1 MSFKIAARTIL
12 HLGAELISSDAVALY
27 ELIKNSIDAKSK
39 NGVDVYFNITVRHAD
54 FLSVYSQLKARVKAE
69 EKSTATGSSG
79 SDRLDQESLLS
90 FKKQFIGKV
99 TSDAPRELRAK
110 YEADISKAT
119 SHELLLVAARQAYS
133 DSNEIIVSDTG
144 DGMSLQDLE
153 DVYLTIG
160 TTNRTKAVRDAIE
173 NQEAKP
179 PYLGEKGVGR
189 LSVMRLGWKVK
200 IETAKVSDT
209 LTNVLEIN
217 WHEFE
222 EAFDDDASSVVL
234 TPHEE
239 GDKGE
244 PSFTKITISDLRA
257 TWTAAS
263 LKEIARL
270 QIARM
275 TDPFSWSEPQ
285 RFPIRLWFN
294 GAPIDTQRQVGKAL
308 LNHAHSTCIGRFI
321 LDGNEPMVT
330 LKFTS
335 SLYEIEDEPFVFDMT
350 DLMGMSGLR
359 ESGLPASTLRTLGT
373 FTFELFWFN
382 RQRLR
387 AFPDVGDLTVV
398 RKLVRTWAG
407 VCLFRDGY
415 RVLPYG
421 DEGDDWLGLDIEAL
435 GAQGYK
441 LNTKQI
447 IGRVS
452 IGRTNNPELVDQTNR
467 QGLMDTPE
475 KEVLIAL
482 LRNIVSVKWRSFLD
496 SAMVAKKAAALTS
509 FDPPAESSAVDTYQS
524 RAAQSLQSIR
534 KDYSVDPKLL
544 REVQDAFAEIKDAH
558 RRAIERIETIE
569 EQKER
574 LTQLAGVG
582 LLVETI
588 AHELARATELTQQT
602 LKDLKYQRL
611 DSGSAS
617 ALNTLAQQIKII
629 QKRLATLEPLSVT
642 ARQRRSRQP
651 LARIVDYVL
660 EGHTAQFSRHR
671 ILASRLPQED
681 DNSIHAFVIE
691 GHVVQILENLINN
704 SIYWLDLA
712 RKETVDLEAKIEIWL
727 TSSPPSIHYR
737 DNGPGIP
744 ASRVQAVFEPFFSTK
759 SELASRRQGLG
770 LYIARQN
777 AELLGGTLSLSNL
790 GEPRVGRYNTF
801 VLELKEG
808 AE

>member
-39 NGVDVYFNITVRHAD
+39 NGVDVHFNITIRHAD
-54 FLSVYSQLKARVKAE
+54 FLSVYKQLKESIKA
-69 EKSTATGSSG
+69 AT
-79 SDRLDQESLLS
+79 ESKKAGLLIS
-90 FKKQFIGKV
+90 NTLNQASLQNFKNLFIGKV
-99 TSDAPRELRAK
+99 TSDAPHELRAK
-110 YEADISKAT
+110 YEAEIEAAA
-119 SHELLLVAARQAYS
+119 SHEALLIAARQAYS
-133 DSNEIIVSDTG
+133 NSSEIIVSDTG
-144 DGMSLQDLE
+144 EGMSLQELK

-160 TTNRTKAVRDAIE
+160 TTNRTRAVREAIE
-173 NQEAKP
+173 NQAAKP

-200 IETAKVSDT
+200 IETAKETDT
-209 LTNVLEIN
+209 VTNVLDIN
-217 WHEFE
+217 WHQFE
-222 EAFDDDASSVVL
+222 DAFDDDASSVVL
-234 TPHEE
+234 TPHE
-239 GDKGE
+239 GGAKAA

-294 GAPIDTQRQVGKAL
+294 GAPVDTQRQVAKAL
-308 LNHAHSTCIGRFI
+308 LSHAHSTCVGKFT
-321 LDGNEPMVT
+321 LEGSEPTVA
-330 LKFTS
+330 LKFAS
-335 SLYEIEDEPFVFDMT
+335 SLYNTEDEPFVFDMT

-373 FTFELFWFN
+373 FSFELYWFN

-387 AFPDVGDLTVV
+387 ALPDVGDLAAV

-475 KEVLIAL
+475 KEVLITL

-496 SAMVAKKAAALTS
+496 SAMVAKKASALTS
-509 FDPPAESSAVDTYQS
+509 FDVPAETSAVDTYQS
-524 RAAQSLQSIR
+524 RAGQSLQSIR
-534 KDYSVDPKLL
+534 KDFNVDPKLL

-602 LKDLKYQRL
+602 LKDLKYQNL

-617 ALNTLAQQIKII
+617 ALNTLAQQIKVI

-642 ARQRRSRQP
+642 ARQRRSHMQ
-651 LARIVDYVL
+651 LSRIVDYVL
-660 EGHTAQFSRHR
+660 DGHSAQFSRHR
-671 ILASRLPQED
+671 ISALHLKKED
-681 DNSIHAFVIE
+681 DSSIRAFIIE

-704 SIYWLDLA
+704 SIYWLDIA
-712 RKETVDLEAKIEIWL
+712 RKESPELDAQIQIWL

-759 SELASRRQGLG
+759 SERASRRQGLG

-777 AELLGGTLSLSNL
+777 AELLGGSLTLSDL
-790 GEPRVGRYNTF
+790 GEPRPGRYNTF
-801 VLELKEG
+801 ILELKEG